1 MRLQGKRAI
10 ITGAA
15 SGIGRAAVGRFLAEG
30 ARVIAVDR
38 PGSNFKDLGDAIT
51 LEQDIAADGAPS
63 RIADFAKEKLGGLE
77 VLVNNAGTSTWASF
91 ADTTPELWDDMF
103 AVNSR
108 APFLI
113 IKACLPML
121 TEAGKSG
128 KGRIIN
134 TGSVM
139 SERTDKKLVAYT
151 ASKHAI
157 AGLTRSIALEFG
169 PLGITCNFIMP
180 GAIRTGMTKESF
192 DDPKIKAIWEKK
204 SPLRRIAEP
213 VEIAYGMVFLAS
225 DEASFITGSG
235 ITIDGGLTL
244 RT

>member
-30 ARVIAVDR
+30 AKVIAVDR
-38 PGSNFKDLGDAIT
+38 PKSDLSGLGDAIT
-51 LEQDIAADGAPS
+51 LGQDLMGPGSAGKIAA
-63 RIADFAKEKLGGLE
+63 FAKEKLGGLE
-77 VLVNNAGTSTWASF
+77 VLVNNAGISTWASF
-91 ADTTPELWDDMF
+91 EDTDEKLWDDMF
-103 AVNSR
+103 EVNSR
-108 APFLI
+108 APFLL

-121 TEAGKSG
+121 EEAGKSG

-169 PLGITCNFIMP
+169 PRGITANFIMP
-180 GAIRTGMTKESF
+180 GAIRTGMTKDSF

-225 DEASFITGSG
+225 DEASFITGSAL
-235 ITIDGGLTL
+235 TIDGGLTL